1 MEACEGIILFEQDD
15 RTLFVPDGA
24 HVVLQPPDDILHSRE
39 GREAAELLQ
48 HRHGIGHHAVGHLL
62 QLSALFFLRLGA
74 LFAGLGF
81 LEGLE
86 LGLLFLGH
94 FDHHSFVV
102 HFLKGFV
109 IFQEFE
115 DVISLYFL
123 FKEIETCMK
132 DLDKHT
138 KIRIQSW
145 CKKFCQ
151 IISNTNWKKNRNL
164 HALNLLDMLLNEHFE
179 EPYNKFP
186 PEGPLPFLSIPVVK
200 NRLSPKILNYA
211 KLVFNSDDNIGENK
225 KNIEKELLNKNKMK
239 LEINKCTDPDLLK
252 RLIEKLKFKVDE
264 TRKIINEQN
273 EEKKILA
280 KKVSQLENLLKSY
293 KI

>member
-1 MEACEGIILFEQDD
+1 
-15 RTLFVPDGA
+15 
-24 HVVLQPPDDILHSRE
+24 
-39 GREAAELLQ
+39 
-48 HRHGIGHHAVGHLL
+48 
-62 QLSALFFLRLGA
+62 
-74 LFAGLGF
+74 
-81 LEGLE
+81 
-86 LGLLFLGH
+86 
-94 FDHHSFVV
+94 
-102 HFLKGFV
+102 
-109 IFQEFE
+109 
-115 DVISLYFL
+115 
-123 FKEIETCMK
+123 MK

-151 IISNTNWKKNRNL
+151 IISNINWKKNRNL
-164 HALNLLDMLLNEHFE
+164 HALNLLDMLLNGHFE

-200 NRLSPKILNYA
+200 SRLSPKILNYA
-211 KLVFNSDDNIGENK
+211 KFVFNPDENTFDNK
-225 KNIEKELLNKNKMK
+225 KNIEKGLLPKNKMK

-264 TRKIINEQN
+264 TREIINEQN
-273 EEKKILA
+273 EEKKILT

>member
-1 MEACEGIILFEQDD
+1 
-15 RTLFVPDGA
+15 
-24 HVVLQPPDDILHSRE
+24 
-39 GREAAELLQ
+39 
-48 HRHGIGHHAVGHLL
+48 
-62 QLSALFFLRLGA
+62 
-74 LFAGLGF
+74 
-81 LEGLE
+81 
-86 LGLLFLGH
+86 
-94 FDHHSFVV
+94 
-102 HFLKGFV
+102 
-109 IFQEFE
+109 
-115 DVISLYFL
+115 
-123 FKEIETCMK
+123 MK

-200 NRLSPKILNYA
+200 SRLSPKILNYA
-211 KLVFNSDDNIGENK
+211 KLVFNSDENFFENK

>member
-1 MEACEGIILFEQDD
+1 M
-15 RTLFVPDGA
+15 
-24 HVVLQPPDDILHSRE
+24 
-39 GREAAELLQ
+39 
-48 HRHGIGHHAVGHLL
+48 
-62 QLSALFFLRLGA
+62 
-74 LFAGLGF
+74 
-81 LEGLE
+81 
-86 LGLLFLGH
+86 
-94 FDHHSFVV
+94 
-102 HFLKGFV
+102 
-109 IFQEFE
+109 
-115 DVISLYFL
+115 
-123 FKEIETCMK
+123 
-132 DLDKHT
+132 DKHN

-200 NRLSPKILNYA
+200 SRLSPKILNYA
-211 KLVFNSDDNIGENK
+211 KLVFNSDENIGENK

>member
-1 MEACEGIILFEQDD
+1 
-15 RTLFVPDGA
+15 
-24 HVVLQPPDDILHSRE
+24 
-39 GREAAELLQ
+39 
-48 HRHGIGHHAVGHLL
+48 
-62 QLSALFFLRLGA
+62 
-74 LFAGLGF
+74 
-81 LEGLE
+81 
-86 LGLLFLGH
+86 
-94 FDHHSFVV
+94 
-102 HFLKGFV
+102 
-109 IFQEFE
+109 
-115 DVISLYFL
+115 
-123 FKEIETCMK
+123 MK

-200 NRLSPKILNYA
+200 SRLSPKILNYA
-211 KLVFNSDDNIGENK
+211 KLVFNSDENIGESK

>member
-1 MEACEGIILFEQDD
+1 
-15 RTLFVPDGA
+15 
-24 HVVLQPPDDILHSRE
+24 
-39 GREAAELLQ
+39 
-48 HRHGIGHHAVGHLL
+48 
-62 QLSALFFLRLGA
+62 
-74 LFAGLGF
+74 
-81 LEGLE
+81 
-86 LGLLFLGH
+86 
-94 FDHHSFVV
+94 
-102 HFLKGFV
+102 
-109 IFQEFE
+109 
-115 DVISLYFL
+115 
-123 FKEIETCMK
+123 MK

-200 NRLSPKILNYA
+200 SRLSPKILNYA
-211 KLVFNSDDNIGENK
+211 KLVFNSDENIGENK

-239 LEINKCTDPDLLK
+239 LEINKYTDPDLLK

>member
-1 MEACEGIILFEQDD
+1 
-15 RTLFVPDGA
+15 
-24 HVVLQPPDDILHSRE
+24 
-39 GREAAELLQ
+39 
-48 HRHGIGHHAVGHLL
+48 
-62 QLSALFFLRLGA
+62 
-74 LFAGLGF
+74 
-81 LEGLE
+81 
-86 LGLLFLGH
+86 
-94 FDHHSFVV
+94 
-102 HFLKGFV
+102 
-109 IFQEFE
+109 
-115 DVISLYFL
+115 
-123 FKEIETCMK
+123 MK

-151 IISNTNWKKNRNL
+151 IISNINWKKNRNL
-164 HALNLLDMLLNEHFE
+164 HALNILDMLLNGHFE

-200 NRLSPKILNYA
+200 SRLSPKILKYA
-211 KLVFNSDDNIGENK
+211 KFVFNPDENTFVNK
-225 KNIEKELLNKNKMK
+225 KNIEKELLPRNKMK

-264 TRKIINEQN
+264 TREIINEQN
-273 EEKKILA
+273 EEKKILT

>member
-1 MEACEGIILFEQDD
+1 
-15 RTLFVPDGA
+15 
-24 HVVLQPPDDILHSRE
+24 
-39 GREAAELLQ
+39 
-48 HRHGIGHHAVGHLL
+48 
-62 QLSALFFLRLGA
+62 
-74 LFAGLGF
+74 
-81 LEGLE
+81 
-86 LGLLFLGH
+86 
-94 FDHHSFVV
+94 
-102 HFLKGFV
+102 
-109 IFQEFE
+109 
-115 DVISLYFL
+115 
-123 FKEIETCMK
+123 MK
-132 DLDKHT
+132 NLDKHT

-200 NRLSPKILNYA
+200 SRLSPKILNYA
-211 KLVFNSDDNIGENK
+211 KFVFNSDENLFENK

>member
-1 MEACEGIILFEQDD
+1 
-15 RTLFVPDGA
+15 
-24 HVVLQPPDDILHSRE
+24 
-39 GREAAELLQ
+39 
-48 HRHGIGHHAVGHLL
+48 
-62 QLSALFFLRLGA
+62 
-74 LFAGLGF
+74 
-81 LEGLE
+81 
-86 LGLLFLGH
+86 
-94 FDHHSFVV
+94 
-102 HFLKGFV
+102 
-109 IFQEFE
+109 
-115 DVISLYFL
+115 
-123 FKEIETCMK
+123 MK

-200 NRLSPKILNYA
+200 SRLSPKILNYA
-211 KLVFNSDDNIGENK
+211 KLVFNSDENIGENK
-225 KNIEKELLNKNKMK
+225 KNIEKELLNKNKTK

>member
-1 MEACEGIILFEQDD
+1 
-15 RTLFVPDGA
+15 
-24 HVVLQPPDDILHSRE
+24 
-39 GREAAELLQ
+39 
-48 HRHGIGHHAVGHLL
+48 
-62 QLSALFFLRLGA
+62 
-74 LFAGLGF
+74 
-81 LEGLE
+81 
-86 LGLLFLGH
+86 
-94 FDHHSFVV
+94 
-102 HFLKGFV
+102 
-109 IFQEFE
+109 
-115 DVISLYFL
+115 
-123 FKEIETCMK
+123 MK

-200 NRLSPKILNYA
+200 SRLSPKILNYA
-211 KLVFNSDDNIGENK
+211 KLVFNSDENIIENK

>member
-1 MEACEGIILFEQDD
+1 
-15 RTLFVPDGA
+15 
-24 HVVLQPPDDILHSRE
+24 
-39 GREAAELLQ
+39 
-48 HRHGIGHHAVGHLL
+48 
-62 QLSALFFLRLGA
+62 
-74 LFAGLGF
+74 
-81 LEGLE
+81 
-86 LGLLFLGH
+86 
-94 FDHHSFVV
+94 
-102 HFLKGFV
+102 
-109 IFQEFE
+109 
-115 DVISLYFL
+115 
-123 FKEIETCMK
+123 MK

-200 NRLSPKILNYA
+200 SRLSPKILNYT
-211 KLVFNSDDNIGENK
+211 KLVFNSEENIGENK

>member
-1 MEACEGIILFEQDD
+1 
-15 RTLFVPDGA
+15 
-24 HVVLQPPDDILHSRE
+24 
-39 GREAAELLQ
+39 
-48 HRHGIGHHAVGHLL
+48 
-62 QLSALFFLRLGA
+62 
-74 LFAGLGF
+74 
-81 LEGLE
+81 
-86 LGLLFLGH
+86 
-94 FDHHSFVV
+94 
-102 HFLKGFV
+102 
-109 IFQEFE
+109 
-115 DVISLYFL
+115 
-123 FKEIETCMK
+123 MK

-200 NRLSPKILNYA
+200 SRLSSKILNYA
-211 KLVFNSDDNIGENK
+211 KLVFNSDENIGENK

-273 EEKKILA
+273 EEKKTLA

>member
-1 MEACEGIILFEQDD
+1 
-15 RTLFVPDGA
+15 
-24 HVVLQPPDDILHSRE
+24 
-39 GREAAELLQ
+39 
-48 HRHGIGHHAVGHLL
+48 
-62 QLSALFFLRLGA
+62 
-74 LFAGLGF
+74 
-81 LEGLE
+81 
-86 LGLLFLGH
+86 
-94 FDHHSFVV
+94 
-102 HFLKGFV
+102 
-109 IFQEFE
+109 
-115 DVISLYFL
+115 
-123 FKEIETCMK
+123 MK

-200 NRLSPKILNYA
+200 SRLSPKILNYA
-211 KLVFNSDDNIGENK
+211 KLVFNSDENIGENK